1 VVHGDIKW
9 VSLTASVFPAPSAHV
24 GGQNNIFVDDRASAK
39 IADFGLAIISEVTGG
54 GTTTTHT
61 GPKGT
66 VAWMSPERID
76 GTSRLT
82 PPMDVYS
89 FGILCLTVRPPS
101 QILPSSYAS

>member
-1 VVHGDIKW
+1 VHGDINW
-9 VSLTASVFPAPSAHV
+9 VSLTASVFSAPNAHV
-24 GGQNNIFVDDRASAK
+24 GCQNNIFVDDCASAK

-66 VAWMSPERID
+66 VAWMSPERIN
-76 GTSRLT
+76 GPSRLK

-89 FGILCLTVRPPS
+89 FGILCLTVRRPSRGPPPS
-101 QILPSSYAS
+101 DAS